1 MSGLPAPLLTRDAAW
16 TLLTEFTTSPVL
28 IRHAIAVE
36 AAMRGQASIYGGDI
50 EYWGIVGLLHD
61 FDFERYPTAEQHPA
75 EGARILR
82 ERGHGEELVEDIL
95 SHARYSGVAR
105 IRPVQKSLFAVD
117 ELSGF
122 ITACALV
129 KPSKSLSEV
138 DPAGVRKKMKDKAF
152 ARAVSRED
160 IIDGAAELGVD
171 LDAHVLVVVE
181 SLKPI
186 AAELGLVA

>member
-1 MSGLPAPLLTRDAAW
+1 
-16 TLLTEFTTSPVL
+16 L
-28 IRHAIAVE
+28 IRHAVAVE
-36 AAMRGQASIYGGDI
+36 AAMRGQALIYGGSID
-50 EYWGIVGLLHD
+50 YWGIVGLLHD
-61 FDFERYPTAEQHPA
+61 FDFERYPTAEQHPF

-82 ERGHGEELVEDIL
+82 ERGYGEELVEDIL
-95 SHARYSGVAR
+95 SHARYSGVPR
-105 IRPVQKSLFAVD
+105 IRMVQKALFAVD

-129 KPSKSLSEV
+129 KPSKSLSDV

-160 IIDGAAELGVD
+160 IVDGAAELGVD
-171 LDAHVLVVVE
+171 LDAHVLVVVD

-186 AAELGLVA
+186 AGELGLVA

>member
-1 MSGLPAPLLTRDAAW
+1 MTGIPAPLLTREAAW

-36 AAMRGQASIYGGDI
+36 AAMRGQAAIYGGDA

-61 FDFERYPTAEQHPA
+61 FDFERYPTAEQHPF

-82 ERGHGEELVEDIL
+82 ERGYGEELVEDIL

-105 IRPVQKSLFAVD
+105 IRPIQKSLFAVD

-138 DPAGVRKKMKDKAF
+138 DPAGVRKKMKDKGF

-160 IIDGAAELGVD
+160 ITDGAAELGVD
-171 LDAHVLVVVE
+171 LDAHILVVVE

-186 AAELGLVA
+186 AGDLGLVA

>member
-1 MSGLPAPLLTRDAAW
+1 MTGTPAPLLTREAAW

-36 AAMRGQASIYGGDI
+36 AAMRGQAAIYGGDA

-61 FDFERYPTAEQHPA
+61 FDFERYPTAEQHPF

-82 ERGHGEELVEDIL
+82 ERGYGEELVEDIL

-105 IRPVQKSLFAVD
+105 VRPIQKSLFAVD

-138 DPAGVRKKMKDKAF
+138 DPVGVRKKMKDRGF

-160 IIDGAAELGVD
+160 ITDGAAELGVD
-171 LDAHVLVVVE
+171 LDAHIMVVVE

-186 AAELGLVA
+186 AGDLGLVA

>member
-1 MSGLPAPLLTRDAAW
+1 MTGTPAPILTRDAAW

-36 AAMRGQASIYGGDI
+36 AAMRGQATIYGGDVD
-50 EYWGIVGLLHD
+50 YWGIIGLLHD
-61 FDFERYPTAEQHPA
+61 FDFERFPTAEQHPF

-82 ERGHGEELVEDIL
+82 ERGYREELVEDIL

-105 IRPVQKSLFAVD
+105 VRPVQKSLFAVD

-138 DPAGVRKKMKDKAF
+138 DPAGVRKKMKDKGF

-160 IIDGAAELGVD
+160 ITDGAAELGVD
-171 LDAHVLVVVE
+171 LDAHILVVVE

-186 AAELGLVA
+186 ASDLGLVA